1 VLGRQ
6 QITGPGE
13 RPYSVICN
21 HKELVPRE
29 RRGELI
35 EPIMRHR
42 DLKILVGTTLIAE
55 KEVECPAASDVSRRA
70 DFGQQGG
77 DVLRPPGVPRL

>member
-1 VLGRQ
+1 
-6 QITGPGE
+6 
-13 RPYSVICN
+13 
-21 HKELVPRE
+21 
-29 RRGELI
+29 
-35 EPIMRHR
+35 MRHR
-42 DLKILVGTTLIAE
+42 DLEILVGTTLIAE